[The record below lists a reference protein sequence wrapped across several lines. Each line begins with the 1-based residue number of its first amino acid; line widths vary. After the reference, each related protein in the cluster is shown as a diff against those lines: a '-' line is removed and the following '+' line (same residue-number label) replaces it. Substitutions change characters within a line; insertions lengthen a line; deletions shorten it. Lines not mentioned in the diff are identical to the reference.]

1 MKNIILMLLVAFLIL
16 TPSISLFASEE
27 HDHDHDETEHHEESA
42 KPVNEKHEKDNHQEH
57 QEKHDDHEDSHGHGH
72 EENERIGEGK
82 GIVEYNEKEGFRLSP
97 EATKNFSL
105 KTQTLFG
112 KGPWTLPLSA
122 VLYSGEEVNLYR
134 LREGHVKRIDFKIQ
148 RKTKETLVVSSSDL
162 TVGDQVAI
170 DGVGFLRIAEL
181 AATGQTPDGHAH

>member
-1 MKNIILMLLVAFLIL
+1 MKKIIVMLLAAFLIL
-16 TPSISLFASEE
+16 TPTTSLDASEE
-27 HDHDHDETEHHEESA
+27 HDHDHDETEHSEESA
-42 KPVNEKHEKDNHQEH
+42 KPVNEKHEKDNHQ
-57 QEKHDDHEDSHGHGH
+57 DHEDSHGHGH

-105 KTQTLFG
+105 KTQTLLG

-148 RKTKETLVVSSSDL
+148 RKNKESLVVSSSDL
-162 TVGDQVAI
+162 SAGDQVAI